1 MMDLD
6 SNVKAAH
13 RQSIY
18 KKFQLLFLLVALLA
32 VGYWLGGQDVAL
44 RFLELFIGFQLIS
57 AMQEIH
63 YLTLRIDQLEA
74 KLDNAVKQLASQVE
88 SIK

>member
-1 MMDLD
+1 MIDFE
-6 SNVKAAH
+6 SNVRAAH
-13 RQSIY
+13 NQSMH
-18 KKFQLLFLLVALLA
+18 KKLRLLVVLVISMA

-63 YLTLRIDQLEA
+63 YLTLRIDQLET
-74 KLDNAVKQLASQVE
+74 KLDEAVKQLGS
-88 SIK
+88 S